1 MPPSRRK
8 PRYAPCLE
16 GPVAKIVVRN
26 WGVLIALVGVMLIY
40 GAFNPPTRLLVL
52 TVAGLSKLT
61 LIGLVLAFGTQY
73 LGHCLR
79 FPRRFALRRR
89 LRCVVIRIR
98 FMPSATIKIF
108 LAHGDS
114 KRLRTA
120 ELSNWTGKAVAGP
133 RSEFDSVLARDE
145 SQNSGV
151 YFLTGIDPETG
162 KSAVYIGEAESI
174 RNRVKG
180 HLDKDFW
187 NHIAFFTSKD
197 ENLTKAHIRYL
208 EGRLIEQAKQ
218 AGRAQVKNSQ
228 TSGSRLPE
236 SDREDMEIF
245 LEKIHQ
251 LLPVLGVEVLVPTTI
266 NAAGMTELESLSCEI
281 KGIKATGHLTPN
293 GIVVLAGS
301 QAVLNERPS
310 SQKYPWALNMRQKL
324 KDDGILTV
332 KTDHLLFIQDVE
344 FSSQS
349 AAAAVIHGGHANGL
363 IAWKNKDGK
372 TLKELESV

>member
-1 MPPSRRK
+1 
-8 PRYAPCLE
+8 
-16 GPVAKIVVRN
+16 
-26 WGVLIALVGVMLIY
+26 
-40 GAFNPPTRLLVL
+40 
-52 TVAGLSKLT
+52 
-61 LIGLVLAFGTQY
+61 
-73 LGHCLR
+73 
-79 FPRRFALRRR
+79 
-89 LRCVVIRIR
+89 
-98 FMPSATIKIF
+98 MPSATIKIF
-108 LAHGDS
+108 LAHGDP

-145 SQNSGV
+145 SQKSGV
-151 YFLTGIDPETG
+151 YFLTGIEPETG
-162 KSAVYIGEAESI
+162 VSAVYIGEAESI
-174 RNRVKG
+174 RDRVKG

-208 EGRLIEQAKQ
+208 EGRLIDQARQ

-228 TSGSRLPE
+228 SSGARLPE

-251 LLPVLGVEVLVPTTI
+251 LLPVLGVEVLVPKTI
-266 NAAGMTELESLSCEI
+266 IAAAATELQSLSCEI
-281 KGIKATGHLTPN
+281 KGLKATGHLTPN

-324 KDDGILTV
+324 KDEGSLSV
-332 KTDHLLFIQDVE
+332 KADHLLFVQDVE
-344 FSSQS
+344 FSSPS

-363 IAWKNKDGK
+363 TAWKNKEGK
-372 TLKELESV
+372 TLKDLESA

>member
-1 MPPSRRK
+1 
-8 PRYAPCLE
+8 
-16 GPVAKIVVRN
+16 
-26 WGVLIALVGVMLIY
+26 
-40 GAFNPPTRLLVL
+40 
-52 TVAGLSKLT
+52 
-61 LIGLVLAFGTQY
+61 
-73 LGHCLR
+73 
-79 FPRRFALRRR
+79 
-89 LRCVVIRIR
+89 
-98 FMPSATIKIF
+98 MPSATIKIF
-108 LAHGDS
+108 LAHGDP

-133 RSEFDSVLARDE
+133 RSEFDSVLAREE
-145 SQNSGV
+145 SQKSGI

-162 KSAVYIGEAESI
+162 KDAVYIGEAECV
-174 RNRVKG
+174 RDRVKS

-208 EGRLIEQAKQ
+208 EGRLIEQAKKVS
-218 AGRAQVKNSQ
+218 RAEVKNNQS
-228 TSGSRLPE
+228 SGSKLPE

-251 LLPVLGVEVLVPTTI
+251 LLPVLGVEVLVPTTVS
-266 NAAGMTELESLSCEI
+266 AEGATEREPLSCEI
-281 KGIKATGHLTPN
+281 KGLKAAGHLTPN

-310 SQKYPWALNMRQKL
+310 SQKYPWAFNMRQKL
-324 KDDGILTV
+324 KEEGALAV
-332 KTDHLLFIQDVE
+332 KPDHLLFTHDVE
-344 FSSQS
+344 FSSPS

-363 IAWKNKDGK
+363 ISWKNKDGK